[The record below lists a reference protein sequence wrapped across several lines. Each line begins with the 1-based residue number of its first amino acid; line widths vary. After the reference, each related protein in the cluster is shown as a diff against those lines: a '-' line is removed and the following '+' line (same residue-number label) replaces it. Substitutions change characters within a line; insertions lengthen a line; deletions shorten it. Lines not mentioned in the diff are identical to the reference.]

1 MNCGMPARFRPRCRR
16 SEGGSRG
23 RFGSQPVECF
33 RMKQKPTVT
42 RERSPGLSYILA
54 LVIIGSCLAGCGPT
68 IQTGLEDA
76 QLTMRVKT
84 ALLNDSELGTQ
95 PIAVAVGGGVVELS
109 GRVARVE
116 LITKAEQLVR
126 RVAGVREVELTLDV
140 GPPEF
145 VGRDR
150 LGRLPSLAPPETDE
164 PLRLVAVGAGGT
176 FGLPPNDSVG
186 NGVGVGP
193 VIRLRPRTGWGP
205 SVGFSW
211 TRTSLGETAGQQGL
225 ADLVVRPVMGGV
237 EYGLSRGQWVAAF
250 SLVGGYAFNS
260 LDVDSSRVGPGRAIA
275 VENGLALRAGL
286 SVWYDI
292 SPRIGVNVFGGY
304 RLARPQVTFASD
316 ADVTMRR
323 LNADAILISL
333 GMAYWLF

>member
-1 MNCGMPARFRPRCRR
+1 
-16 SEGGSRG
+16 
-23 RFGSQPVECF
+23 
-33 RMKQKPTVT
+33 MKQKQYVG
-42 RERSPGLSYILA
+42 RERRPGLSSILA

-95 PIAVAVGGGVVELS
+95 PIDVTVGGGVVQLS
-109 GRVARVE
+109 GRVAQAE
-116 LITKAEQLVR
+116 LIAKAEQLVR
-126 RVAGVREVELTLDV
+126 QVVGVSDVEVTLDV

-145 VGRDR
+145 IGRDR

-164 PLRLVAVGAGGT
+164 PLGLVGVGAGGT
-176 FGLPPNDSVG
+176 FGLSPNDSVG
-186 NGVGVGP
+186 HGVGFGP
-193 VIRLRPRTGWGP
+193 VIRLRARTGWGP

-237 EYGLSRGQWVAAF
+237 EYGLSRGPLVAAF

-260 LDVDSSRVGPGRAIA
+260 LDVDNRRVGPGRAIA
-275 VENGLALRAGL
+275 VKNSPALRAGV
-286 SVWYDI
+286 SVWYDV
-292 SPRIGVNVFGGY
+292 SPRIGLNVFGGY

-316 ADVTMRR
+316 TDVTTRR
-323 LNADAILISL
+323 LHADAILVSV
-333 GMAYWLF
+333 GVAYWLF

>member
-1 MNCGMPARFRPRCRR
+1 MKRKPSVTQERRPR
-16 SEGGSRG
+16 
-23 RFGSQPVECF
+23 F
-33 RMKQKPTVT
+33 
-42 RERSPGLSYILA
+42 SYILA
-54 LVIIGSCLAGCGPT
+54 LLLIGSCPAGCGPT

-95 PIAVAVGGGVVELS
+95 PIDVTVGAGVVQLS
-109 GRVARVE
+109 GRVARAE
-116 LITKAEQLVR
+116 LIAKAEQLVR
-126 RVAGVREVELTLDV
+126 RVAGVREVEVTLDV

-145 VGRDR
+145 IGRDR
-150 LGRLPSLAPPETDE
+150 LGRLPSLAPPETDK

-186 NGVGVGP
+186 NGVGFGP

-211 TRTSLGETAGQQGL
+211 TRTSLGETAGQHAL
-225 ADLVVRPVMGGV
+225 ADLVVRPVMGGI
-237 EYGLSRGQWVAAF
+237 EYGLSRGQSVAAF

-260 LDVDSSRVGPGRAIA
+260 LNVDNSRVGPGRAIA
-275 VENGLALRAGL
+275 VENSLALRAGL
-286 SVWYDI
+286 SVWYDM
-292 SPRIGVNVFGGY
+292 SPRIGFNIFGGY

-316 ADVTMRR
+316 TDVTTRR
-323 LNADAILISL
+323 LHADAILVSV
-333 GMAYWLF
+333 GVAYWLF